1 MRFVK
6 HDSDGTIFRVMNV
19 SEIEPYS
26 GDPRCILVLPELDS
40 VKSQALIS
48 NYWVNEGQ
56 IVEKPEFPG
65 AGAVWKQGAWHI
77 TTERIYEMAR
87 KRRENELWAS
97 DWTQLP
103 DSALSTEQK
112 QAWATYRQALRDV
125 PSQVVTRYEEFIWP
139 TEPS

>member
-6 HDSDGTIFRVMNV
+6 HDSYGTIIRVINA
-19 SEIEPYS
+19 SEAELFE
-26 GDPRCILVLPELDS
+26 GDPRCVLVHPDLSS
-40 VKSQALIS
+40 VEPLILIS
-48 NYWVNEGQ
+48 NYWVSEGQ
-56 IVEKPEFPG
+56 LVEKPEFPG
-65 AGAVWKQGAWHI
+65 AGAEWKQGAWHI
-77 TTERIYEMAR
+77 TTEKIYEMAR
-87 KRRENELWAS
+87 KRREIELGTS